1 MFSSDSLTRAAPW
14 WQAKPASR
22 LVVRGRRPLVGSY
35 PISGAK
41 NAVLPLMVA
50 ALLTPNRVTLRNAPA
65 SLDVAVLA
73 ALLRRLG
80 AHLTWSER
88 ADGLSVEIVAER
100 IHAAHI
106 ARDLVARMRASVLLL
121 SVLLVRCGEAG
132 LPLPGG
138 DAIGRRGIDFHVDG
152 LVRMGAEIDIEDE
165 AIYAT
170 APNGLHGAEIDL
182 PFPSVGA
189 TENLM
194 IAAVGATGGSVIRN
208 AAREPE
214 IDDLAHFLVAMGA
227 RIEGIGTSTL
237 VIEGAPVFGETVHQV
252 VPDRIEMG
260 TLACAAALTDGEL
273 RLVNG
278 RLDLLGAAAGT
289 FRQAGV
295 ELEAVEGGVLAR
307 RAAPGLR
314 AVDVA
319 TGPFPGFATDLQAP
333 TMALLCAAPGTSRI
347 EETIFEHRF
356 RHADQLRLMGAGIDV
371 SGNVATVRGGRGLHG
386 AAVAGTD
393 VRATAALVIA
403 ALAAEGT
410 SEVGGIDHLDRGYD
424 GMQEKLQGC
433 GADIVRVFSD

>member
-1 MFSSDSLTRAAPW
+1 MTQSDPLTRAAPW

-22 LVVRGRRPLVGSY
+22 LVVRGGRPLRGSY

-50 ALLTPNRVTLRNAPA
+50 ALLTPERVTLRNAPA

-80 AHLTWSER
+80 ANLTWSEGD
-88 ADGLSVEIVAER
+88 DGLSVEIVAVR

-152 LVRMGAEIDIEDE
+152 LVRMGAEIEIEDDQ
-165 AIYAT
+165 IYAT
-170 APNGLHGAEIDL
+170 APHGLRGADITL

-194 IAAVGATGGSVIRN
+194 IAAVGARGISVIRN

-214 IDDLAHFLVAMGA
+214 IDDLALFLTTLGA
-227 RIEGIGTSTL
+227 RIHGIGSDTL
-237 VIEGAPVFGETVHQV
+237 IIEGASELHPTVQSV

-273 RLVNG
+273 LLVNG
-278 RLDLLGAAAGT
+278 RIDLLGAAADT

-295 ELEAVEGGVLAR
+295 LLEPVAGGVLAR
-307 RAAPGLR
+307 RAAGGLV
-314 AVDVA
+314 AVDIA

-333 TMALLCAAPGTSRI
+333 TMALLCRAAGTSRI

-356 RHADQLRLMGAGIDV
+356 RHADQLRLMGAGIEV
-371 SGNVATVRGGRGLHG
+371 GGNFATIRGGALAG

-403 ALAAEGT
+403 ALSAEGT
-410 SEVGGIDHLDRGYD
+410 SEIGGIDHLDRGYD
-424 GMQEKLQGC
+424 GMQEKLQRC

>member
-1 MFSSDSLTRAAPW
+1 MLSTDPLTRAAPW

-22 LVVRGRRPLVGSY
+22 LVIGGGKPLVGSY
-35 PISGAK
+35 PVSGAK
-41 NAVLPLMVA
+41 NAVLPLLVA
-50 ALLTPNRVTLRNAPA
+50 ALLTPERVTLRNAPA

-80 AHLTWSER
+80 AELTWSEGE
-88 ADGLSVEIVAER
+88 AGLSVEIVAER
-100 IHAAHI
+100 IHAAHV

-152 LVRMGAEIDIEDE
+152 LVKMGAEIDIEDS

-170 APNGLHGAEIDL
+170 APNGLHGAEIEL

-194 IAAVGATGGSVIRN
+194 IAAVGATGRSVIRN

-214 IDDLAHFLVAMGA
+214 IDDLAHFLIGMGA
-227 RIEGIGTSTL
+227 RIGGIGSSTL
-237 VIEGAPVFGETVHQV
+237 TIEPAPRLAGTTHDV

-273 RLVNG
+273 HLVNG
-278 RLDLLGAAAGT
+278 RLDLLGGAAEILRA
-289 FRQAGV
+289 AGV
-295 ELEAVEGGVLAR
+295 ELEPVAGGVIAR
-307 RAAPGLR
+307 RAPGGLR
-314 AVDVA
+314 AVDVLTA
-319 TGPFPGFATDLQAP
+319 PFPGFATDLQAP

-347 EETIFEHRF
+347 EEAIFEQRF
-356 RHADQLRLMGAGIDV
+356 RHADQLGLMGADIAIA
-371 SGNVATVRGGRGLHG
+371 GNVATIRGGRLRG

-424 GMQEKLQGC
+424 GMQEKLRRC
-433 GADIVRVFSD
+433 GADIVRVFAE

>member
-1 MFSSDSLTRAAPW
+1 MTQSDPLTRAAPW

-22 LVVRGRRPLVGSY
+22 LVVRGGRPLRGSY

-50 ALLTPNRVTLRNAPA
+50 ALLTPERVTLRNAPA

-80 AHLTWSER
+80 ANLTWSEGD
-88 ADGLSVEIVAER
+88 DGLSVEIVAVR

-152 LVRMGAEIDIEDE
+152 LVRMGAEIEIEDDQ
-165 AIYAT
+165 IYAT
-170 APNGLHGAEIDL
+170 APHGLRGADITL

-194 IAAVGATGGSVIRN
+194 IAAVGARGISVIRN

-214 IDDLAHFLVAMGA
+214 IDDLALFLTTLGA
-227 RIEGIGTSTL
+227 RIHGIGSDTL
-237 VIEGAPVFGETVHQV
+237 IIEGASELHPTVHSV

-273 RLVNG
+273 LLVNG
-278 RLDLLGAAAGT
+278 RIDLLGAAADT

-295 ELEAVEGGVLAR
+295 LLEPVAGGVLAR
-307 RAAPGLR
+307 RAAGGLV
-314 AVDVA
+314 AVDIA

-333 TMALLCAAPGTSRI
+333 TMALLCRAAGTSRI

-356 RHADQLRLMGAGIDV
+356 RHADQLRLMGAGIEV
-371 SGNVATVRGGRGLHG
+371 GGNFATIRGGALAG

-403 ALAAEGT
+403 ALSAEGT
-410 SEVGGIDHLDRGYD
+410 SEIGGIDHLDRGYD
-424 GMQEKLQGC
+424 GMQEKLQRC